1 MLFCL
6 PDTFLK
12 NNVLIL
18 QGEIIT
24 NWSLLGVK
32 GLENAVKTILGS
44 SCLMCAYNTFVVL
57 SCYTIHLKWGTETS
71 VHSYPCNFF
80 FFFFFFFNLS
90 AHSQLNQNLYI
101 LQNSSS
107 VDTEFVHSWL
117 WWIALALGKN
127 NYLSA

>member
-18 QGEIIT
+18 QGEIT

-44 SCLMCAYNTFVVL
+44 SCLMYAYNTFVVL
-57 SCYTIHLKWGTETS
+57 SCYTIHVK
-71 VHSYPCNFF
+71 
-80 FFFFFFFNLS
+80 
-90 AHSQLNQNLYI
+90 
-101 LQNSSS
+101 
-107 VDTEFVHSWL
+107 
-117 WWIALALGKN
+117 
-127 NYLSA
+127 

>member
-18 QGEIIT
+18 QGEIT

-57 SCYTIHLKWGTETS
+57 SCYTIHVKGGTETS

-80 FFFFFFFNLS
+80 FFLLKCPFP
-90 AHSQLNQNLYI
+90 
-101 LQNSSS
+101 
-107 VDTEFVHSWL
+107 VE
-117 WWIALALGKN
+117 
-127 NYLSA
+127 